1 MQPQPHFLLLFASRF
16 SHAPHFGNPHMPDS
30 LMHHACIPAQ
40 LLQSCL
46 TLCDPQDCSPPSS
59 SVHGISQAR
68 ILECVT
74 MPSSRVSSQ
83 PRYLTCVSYI
93 AGRFFTASPP
103 GKSPSHASGLINVS
117 STQNAPHPSDSHT
130 PVCSLHL
137 FLQERLCTHQ
147 TWFGYPSV
155 CPSTAWSQ

>member
-93 AGRFFTASPP
+93 AGRFFTTAPSSVQFSSVMSSSLQPHGPKHARPP
-103 GKSPSHASGLINVS
+103 CPPPTHGVHSN
-117 STQNAPHPSDSHT
+117 
-130 PVCSLHL
+130 
-137 FLQERLCTHQ
+137 LC
-147 TWFGYPSV
+147 PL
-155 CPSTAWSQ
+155 SQ